1 MSGLTAAR
9 APLGLVSLPLC
20 SATLLA
26 LILSLP
32 TTTGDVVAVG
42 WDNRTMAFD
51 DMPAMFGYQL
61 PKEGLKGYLVYARPA
76 NACQPIAPPPHNSTA
91 ASTFIVLV
99 RRYDCNFDVK
109 VLNAQKAGFKAAIVH
124 NVDSNQLLSMGTSDA
139 DIWKK
144 IDIPSVFVGQS
155 TANLLLEEFVYDVG
169 GHVVLTPDFSIPLEY
184 YLIPFLVIV
193 GICFILLVVFLVV
206 KVMRDRRR
214 ARRNRLA
221 REQLQKLPIHKF
233 KKGDPYEVCAICLD
247 EYLEGDKLR
256 VLPCSHAYHCKCVD
270 PWLTGSKRTCPVCK
284 RRVIPSRRRRRRR
297 LGAPESDSSGSE
309 PSSDSSPPSPS
320 SPSDSGPE
328 EPREGERTPLLRSG
342 RSSFGSMAPGA
353 PSPAAVRRQEERRRR
368 RRRRQ
373 RRHGD
378 GDASDGGDRRRPERE
393 DPRGRAA
400 AAAAA
405 GVLSA
410 SPSSSV
416 ASSTSSST
424 VSTSSEF
431 DRSEGRGAAAE
442 GGGDRGADAVVPAA
456 APALAGGAPPGAAG
470 EEERPAPAAPGAR
483 DVVTVQVEKHEDSL
497 TGRGQLQHV

>member
-9 APLGLVSLPLC
+9 APLGLMSLPLC
-20 SATLLA
+20 SAALLA
-26 LILSLP
+26 LILTLP
-32 TTTGDVVAVG
+32 KTSGDVVAVG

-91 ASTFIVLV
+91 ASTFIVLI

-155 TANLLLEEFVYDVG
+155 TANRLLEEFVYDVG

-233 KKGDPYEVCAICLD
+233 KKGDAYEVCAICLD

-284 RRVIPSRRRRRRR
+284 RRVIPSRRRR
-297 LGAPESDSSGSE
+297 LGAATPESDSSGSE

-320 SPSDSGPE
+320 SPSDSGRE
-328 EPREGERTPLLRSG
+328 ETREGERTPLLRSG

-353 PSPAAVRRQEERRRR
+353 PSPAAAQRQEERRRR
-368 RRRRQ
+368 RRHRR

-378 GDASDGGDRRRPERE
+378 ADADADPSERE

-400 AAAAA
+400 EAVG

-410 SPSSSV
+410 SPSSSSMT
-416 ASSTSSST
+416 SSTSSST
-424 VSTSSEF
+424 MSTSSEF
-431 DRSEGRGAAAE
+431 DRSEGRGAA
-442 GGGDRGADAVVPAA
+442 GADSVVPPA
-456 APALAGGAPPGAAG
+456 APAPPTSADGGALPGGAG
-470 EEERPAPAAPGAR
+470 EEERRAPATQGAR
-483 DVVTVQVEKHEDSL
+483 DVVTVQVEKHEHSL
-497 TGRGQLQHV
+497 ADRQQDQPQQQQQQNV

>member
-20 SATLLA
+20 SAALLA
-26 LILSLP
+26 MILTLP
-32 TTTGDVVAVG
+32 KTSGDVVAVG

-91 ASTFIVLV
+91 ASTFIVLI

-155 TANLLLEEFVYDVG
+155 TANRLLEEFVYDVG
-169 GHVVLTPDFSIPLEY
+169 GHVVVTPDFSIPLEY

-233 KKGDPYEVCAICLD
+233 KKGDAYEVCAICLD

-284 RRVIPSRRRRRRR
+284 RRVIPSRRRR
-297 LGAPESDSSGSE
+297 LGAAPESDSSGSE

-320 SPSDSGPE
+320 SPSDSGRE
-328 EPREGERTPLLRSG
+328 ETREGERTPLLRSG

-353 PSPAAVRRQEERRRR
+353 PSPAAAQRQEERRRR
-368 RRRRQ
+368 RRHRR

-378 GDASDGGDRRRPERE
+378 ADGDADADPSERE
-393 DPRGRAA
+393 DPRA
-400 AAAAA
+400 
-405 GVLSA
+405 SA
-410 SPSSSV
+410 
-416 ASSTSSST
+416 
-424 VSTSSEF
+424 
-431 DRSEGRGAAAE
+431 
-442 GGGDRGADAVVPAA
+442 GGGGAVLP
-456 APALAGGAPPGAAG
+456 GGAG
-470 EEERPAPAAPGAR
+470 EEERRAPAAQGAR
-483 DVVTVQVEKHEDSL
+483 DVVTVQAMLAGAVFTCMSYYASSSAL
-497 TGRGQLQHV
+497 PRRARPGVQPLRPSSRGPPLV